1 MATVVLEAKS
11 REKVGT
17 GAARAV
23 RNSNFVPCVVYGGNV
38 APEPVCVAKDN
49 LSKYVYKT
57 NFFSTIFELDGIG
70 TKGQKYLAKDA
81 QFHPVTDQVRHVD
94 FMRVDKNSKI
104 KLQVPVV
111 FTHEDAA
118 PGLKLGGV
126 LNVLKREITLV
137 CLYDCIPEKIEVDLT
152 GFVFRQTVHA
162 YGLKLPEGVSLPNR
176 TPNYTIATVVAP
188 SSMKKEDVAATNA
201 AATTAAAPADASK
214 AASA

>member
-1 MATVVLEAKS
+1 MATVVLEAKN

-126 LNVLKREITLV
+126 LNVLKREVTLI
-137 CLYDCIPEKIEVDLT
+137 CSYDCIPEKIEVDLT

-162 YGLKLPEGVSLPNR
+162 YGLKLPEGVSLPNK